1 MERKDFQNAFD
12 SIPYVEDF
20 NKRTKQL
27 LLERLET
34 LENTTAVKPKR
45 LIAKKTKTIL
55 IAAALIAAFAF
66 TVGAV
71 YRFTMPKE
79 ARDFLQLEDSRL
91 TEILADGSVAGVDGI
106 KIEKKSVK
114 TAGQTV
120 TTVGVLDGTAIRAD
134 IAAMLNM
141 INNHEDANTLT
152 FTAEKECWAV
162 LTVTA
167 DDGGPVLGY
176 QDESELHH
184 HMGCCLCVQGIDP
197 IVWGYAGQFIIVDNV
212 AYLYIPLHDAMM
224 YADRELR
231 ICVYGD
237 FAPAYNVMRLNQED
251 GLPHFNDDY
260 DGIQATFSV
269 DIDDS
274 FADHAAVAAF
284 EEKEPLL
291 PSDWEIAHGLAD

>member
-1 MERKDFQNAFD
+1 MERKDFKDAFD
-12 SIPYVEDF
+12 NIPYAEDF
-20 NKRTKQL
+20 NERTKQL
-27 LLERLET
+27 LLEHLET
-34 LENTTAVKPKR
+34 KENAVMKPKR
-45 LIAKKTKTIL
+45 FIAKRTKTIL
-55 IAAALIAAFAF
+55 IAAALIAAFVL

-79 ARDFLQLEDSRL
+79 ARDFLQLEDSHL
-91 TEILADGSVAGVDGI
+91 SEILADGSVPGVDGI
-106 KIEKKSVK
+106 RIEKKSVK

-120 TTVGVLDGTAIRAD
+120 SMEAVLDGTAIRAD
-134 IAAMLNM
+134 IAAMLNI
-141 INNHEDANTLT
+141 INNKGDMSELT
-152 FTAEKECWAV
+152 YTAQQQCFAV

-176 QDESELHH
+176 ADESELHH

-212 AYLYIPLHDAMM
+212 AYLYVPLHDAMM

-237 FAPAYNVMRLNQED
+237 FAPFYNMMRFNEED
-251 GLPHFNDDY
+251 GLPRFNDDY
-260 DGIQATFSV
+260 DGIQATFKV
-269 DIDDS
+269 DIDDGL
-274 FADHAAVAAF
+274 ADHAAVAAF

-291 PSDWEIAHGLAD
+291 PGEWEIAHGLAD

>member
-1 MERKDFQNAFD
+1 MERKDFKDAFD
-12 SIPYVEDF
+12 NITYAADF
-20 NKRTKQL
+20 NERTKQL

-45 LIAKKTKTIL
+45 LIAKRTKTIL
-55 IAAALIAAFAF
+55 IAAALIAAFAL

-71 YRFTMPKE
+71 YRFTMPRE
-79 ARDFLQLEDSRL
+79 ARDFLQLEDSHL
-91 TEILADGSVAGVDGI
+91 SEILADGSVPGVDGI
-106 KIEKKSVK
+106 RIEKKSVK

-120 TTVGVLDGTAIRAD
+120 SMEAVLDGTAIRAD

-141 INNHEDANTLT
+141 MNNKGNTSELT
-152 FTAEKECWAV
+152 YTAQQQCFAV

-176 QDESELHH
+176 ADESELHH
-184 HMGCCLCVQGIDP
+184 HLGCGLCIEGIDP
-197 IVWGYAGQFIIVDNV
+197 IVWHYVGQFIIVDNV

-237 FAPAYNVMRLNQED
+237 FAPFYNMMRFNEED
-251 GLPHFNDDY
+251 GLPRFNDDY
-260 DGIQATFSV
+260 DGIQATFTV

-274 FADHAAVAAF
+274 LADHTAVAAF
-284 EEKEPLL
+284 EEKEPYL
-291 PSDWEIAHGLAD
+291 PSEWEIAHGLAN